1 MRKLKIKKSPG
12 SKPNLPRGEYSFI
25 IGNGTSRK
33 NLKIEQLMSYGLLF
47 ACNWFFR
54 EDFRPHVLV
63 ASDEPM
69 SRSILKKYEAYS
81 RNNWFYTWYP
91 KPGSG
96 AKKAKTPEKFAAG
109 PMATHLAAYTFESPK
124 VFLIGM
130 DFFGF
135 GSIDKEQNG
144 LMNNL
149 YEGMKH
155 YAKVPEEENQK
166 NGAPTYRNW
175 QRRYQW
181 IIKRFPN
188 THFYHVNPFEG
199 KSPERLRG
207 FDNFHQITFDN
218 LINHIKNDAELV
230 DILEKTDEDVK
241 LSQEVNQDDIRAC
254 LERQMVG
261 QENCIYPDLISPQ
274 DVLNLRVEVN
284 KEYKKI
290 LQKQG
295 NIEGLELGIE
305 IAGYQI
311 KIPPSFVREGN
322 IVRLSSVKEIED
334 QFNKEHSIRT
344 QMARQS
350 EVLETKFNIDTKLG
364 GKKKASSD
372 MNMPP
377 PPPPPSMDL
386 PLPPPPPPSF

>member
-181 IIKRFPN
+181 ILKRFPN
-188 THFYHVNPFEG
+188 TQFYHVNPFEG

-218 LINHIKNDAELV
+218 LIDHLKNDVELV
-230 DILEKTDEDVK
+230 DILEKTDEDKK
-241 LSQEVNQDDIRAC
+241 LAWEINPDDIRAC
-254 LERQMVG
+254 IERQMCG
-261 QENCIYPDLISPQ
+261 QENCIYPDLLNPQ
-274 DVLNLRVEVN
+274 DVLNIRVQVS
-284 KEYKKI
+284 KEYEKLLK
-290 LQKQG
+290 KQG
-295 NIEGLELGIE
+295 QIDGLELGMN
-305 IAGYQI
+305 IAGFEV
-311 KIPPSFVREGN
+311 KIPPQLIREGN
-322 IVRLSSVKEIED
+322 ITRIAKVKEIENS
-334 QFNKEHSIRT
+334 FNQEHQLRSALA
-344 QMARQS
+344 QQS
-350 EVLETKFNIDTKLG
+350 EVMEAKFNVDVSPQKTEKKTSIDLPPPPPPPG
-364 GKKKASSD
+364 LD
-372 MNMPP
+372 LPP
-377 PPPPPSMDL
+377 PPPPPSY
-386 PLPPPPPPSF
+386 

>member
-12 SKPNLPRGEYSFI
+12 KKPELPKGEYAFV

-33 NLKIEQLMSYGLLF
+33 DLNIEQLADYGLLYG
-47 ACNWFFR
+47 CNWFFK
-54 EDFRPHVLV
+54 EEFRPHLLI

-69 SRSILKKYEAYS
+69 TRTIIKQYS
-81 RNNWFYTWYP
+81 QYPKSNWFYTWYP

-96 AKKAKTPEKFAAG
+96 AKKATTPEKFAAG
-109 PMATHLAAYTFESPK
+109 PMATHLAAYHFESPK

-130 DFFGF
+130 DFFGH
-135 GSIDKEQNG
+135 GSQNSEQNG

-155 YAKVPEEENQK
+155 YAKVPEEENTK

-188 THFYHVNPFEG
+188 TEFYHVNPFEG

-218 LINHIKNDAELV
+218 LLDHIKNDAELV
-230 DILEKTDEDVK
+230 DILEKTEEDKK
-241 LSQEVNQDDIRAC
+241 LAHETNPDNIRAC
-254 LERQMVG
+254 LERQLAG
-261 QENCIYPDLISPQ
+261 QENCIYPDLLDPQ
-274 DVLNLRVEVN
+274 EVLNLRVGVN
-284 KEYKKI
+284 KEYEKLLK
-290 LQKQG
+290 KQG
-295 NIEGLELGIE
+295 HIQGLELGIN

-311 KIPPSFVREGN
+311 IIPPQFVKEGGIARIAN
-322 IVRLSSVKEIED
+322 IKETERLYNEELRVRLTLS
-334 QFNKEHSIRT
+334 H
-344 QMARQS
+344 QS
-350 EVLETKFNIDTKLG
+350 EVMEQKFDIDITPK
-364 GKKKASSD
+364 KNKKATGVNLPPPPPPPGMD
-372 MNMPP
+372 LPPPP
-377 PPPPPSMDL
+377 PPPPPS
-386 PLPPPPPPSF
+386 F